1 MISTAVNRDPCGKA
15 FIAPLKTFIFLFFI
29 TSTLVFQQTNFLL
42 NLLFSTICGV
52 LTRTNSTTSTTVLNY
67 LLIEE

>member
-1 MISTAVNRDPCGKA
+1 VISTAVNRDPCGKA
-15 FIAPLKTFIFLFFI
+15 FISPLKTFIFLLFT

-42 NLLFSTICGV
+42 NLLFSTIYGV